1 MTAPASPA
9 AAVVLDFAMGFGG
22 GMRPPGTGGFGG
34 GVIGFTP
41 GFIPGIG
48 AAGLAV
54 IAAGVAGVCTGTGGT
69 GGAACAGV
77 LGAGAA

>member
-34 GVIGFTP
+34 GVIGFTA

-54 IAAGVAGVCTGTGGT
+54 VAGVAAVCACTGGT